1 MKKIDVDI
9 NKKNIDLKLI
19 LNGEDWTNILKK
31 INKDLVSNL
40 ELKGFR
46 KGKVPVEIAKKHIKK
61 DQIWNEAVDE
71 IVNSSY
77 DEIINEFKKHNVIS
91 GPKLEVEKI
100 SDDEVEI
107 HFKGI
112 LYPKIKLGN
121 FDNLKIEY
129 KEEKVTNKD
138 IENEISKMGE
148 FLIDKKEIKDKNYK
162 IQNDDIAVIDFVG
175 KVDEKEFE
183 GGTASGF
190 ELKIGSNSF
199 IDNFENQ
206 LIGAKIGD
214 SIEIKVR
221 FPKTYPVK
229 NLSDKNAVFGVKIN
243 KVFREEKISNEK
255 LVDKLQK
262 MGIKSI
268 EEFHQKIEKI
278 LSEKNIQQAND
289 NFLSKFLSEIKKLE
303 KTEIEVPFEL
313 IEQELNKEF
322 EDFKKRLI
330 EQGMNLT
337 DYFKMLDTNENNFK
351 EENLKPNIKTKIE
364 NSLIYSKLLDD
375 FKIDVSQ
382 NELNQEYN
390 KISKDQS
397 VKIEDVKKQIPEETI
412 RSSLI
417 YQKLINKLI
426 SKLK

>member
-9 NKKNIDLKLI
+9 NKKNIDLKLT
-19 LNGEDWTNILKK
+19 LNAEDWTNILKK
-31 INKDLVSNL
+31 VNKDLISNL

-46 KGKVPVEIAKKHIKK
+46 KGKVPLEIATKHIKRE
-61 DQIWNEAVDE
+61 QVWNEAVDE
-71 IVNSSY
+71 IVNNNY

-107 HFKGI
+107 HFKGV

-129 KEEKVTNKD
+129 KEEKITNKD
-138 IENEISKMGE
+138 VENEIAKMGD
-148 FLIDKKEIKDKNYK
+148 FLIDKREIKDKNYK
-162 IQNDDIAVIDFVG
+162 IQNGDTVVIDFVG

-183 GGTASGF
+183 GGTANGF

-214 SIEIKVR
+214 SIEVKVR

-243 KVFREEKISNEK
+243 KVFHEDKISNEK
-255 LVDKLQK
+255 LIDKLQK

-268 EEFHQKIEKI
+268 EEFYQKIEKI

-289 NFLSKFLSEIKKLE
+289 NFLNKFLSEIKKLE
-303 KTEIEVPFEL
+303 QTEIEVPFEL
-313 IEQELNKEF
+313 IEQELDKEF
-322 EDFKKRLI
+322 EDFKKRLT
-330 EQGMNLT
+330 EQGMNLK
-337 DYFKMLDTNENNFK
+337 DYFEMLDTNENNFK
-351 EENLKPNIKTKIE
+351 EKSLKPNIKTKIE

-375 FKIDVSQ
+375 FKINVSQ
-382 NELNQEYN
+382 DELYQEYN

-412 RSSLI
+412 RNSLI